1 MYKAPS
7 ALDNHDRTLVSGVGA
22 CSALLGYIPSPTMTR
37 RGSQEI
43 ATEQRATA
51 AGTERFQRRFDEQF
65 VEDFF
70 RPLGGGLVTSSIG
83 IGTYL
88 GECDDADDVTYAAA
102 VRAALEN
109 GINIIDSSVNY
120 RCQRS
125 ERTVG
130 LVLRDALAD
139 GIVKRDEV
147 IVCTKGGYIPLD
159 SSAPATRD
167 EYLSYLQ
174 RTFVDTGIVSADDVV
189 GGGHALSPSFLAHQ
203 IQLSQTNLGVRTL
216 DVYYLHNPE
225 QQLDSVQPARFRTI
239 LRRAFALLEERVAS
253 GDIGCYGCATWNGL
267 RTAPDARGHLDL
279 AELVGIA
286 RDVGGEDHHFRI
298 VQMPVNLAM
307 SEAVRTPTQRLG
319 TRRVV
324 PPLQAAT
331 ELGLSVVA
339 SATLMQARLT
349 TDLPAALRDTFPALA
364 TDAQR
369 AIAFVRSL
377 PGVSSALVGMRSLD
391 HVSENIAAASR

>member
-1 MYKAPS
+1 
-7 ALDNHDRTLVSGVGA
+7 
-22 CSALLGYIPSPTMTR
+22 MTR
-37 RGSQEI
+37 RGSQTI
-43 ATEQRATA
+43 GTAQRATG
-51 AGTERFQRRFDEQF
+51 AGTERYHRRFGAQF
-65 VEDFF
+65 ADDFF
-70 RPLGGGLVTSSIG
+70 RPFAGSLAASSIG

-88 GECDDADDVTYAAA
+88 GECDATDDASYTTAI
-102 VRAALEN
+102 RAALER
-109 GINIIDSSVNY
+109 GINIIDSSINY

-130 LVLRDALAD
+130 AVLSACIAA
-139 GIVKRDEV
+139 GIVTRDEV
-147 IVCTKGGYIPLD
+147 IICTKGGYVPLD

-167 EYLSYLQ
+167 EYLAYLQ
-174 RTFVDTGIVSADDVV
+174 RTFVDTGIVSPDDVV
-189 GGGHALSPSFLAHQ
+189 GGGHALSPSFLDHQ
-203 IQLSQTNLGVRTL
+203 IKLSQTNLGVRTL

-267 RTAPDARGHLDL
+267 RTPPDARGHLDL
-279 AELVGIA
+279 NELVGIA
-286 RDVGGEDHHFRI
+286 RDVGGDDHHFRV
-298 VQMPVNLAM
+298 VQLPVNLAM
-307 SEAVRTPTQRLG
+307 SEAVRAPTQRLG
-319 TRRVV
+319 TRRIV

-349 TDLPAALRDTFPALA
+349 TGLPTALRDTFPTLA

-369 AIAFVRSL
+369 AIAFVRAL
-377 PGVSSALVGMRSLD
+377 PGVSTALVGMRTLD
-391 HVSENIAAASR
+391 HVSENIAAARR